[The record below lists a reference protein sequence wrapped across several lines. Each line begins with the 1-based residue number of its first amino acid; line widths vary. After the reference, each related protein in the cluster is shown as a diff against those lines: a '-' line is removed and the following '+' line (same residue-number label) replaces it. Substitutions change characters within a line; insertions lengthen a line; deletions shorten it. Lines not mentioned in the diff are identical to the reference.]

1 MSLNSPAEQL
11 ADLYNTYGLT
21 DEDCDKKVS
30 DRHLEKISRSLC
42 KEWKRLYP
50 YLGMTRIEVDDIVC
64 KQDEESVKRHAFFL
78 KWKEKGSK
86 ATYKALLGA
95 LLEINSRE
103 DSEGICKLLLE
114 QPSTLSAS
122 TTESNS
128 VVSVAAG
135 II

>member
-1 MSLNSPAEQL
+1 M
-11 ADLYNTYGLT
+11 
-21 DEDCDKKVS
+21 S

-50 YLGMTRIEVDDIVC
+50 YLGMTSIEVHDIVC
-64 KQDEESVKRHAFFL
+64 KQVEENVKRHAFFL

-95 LLEINSRE
+95 LLEINSRD
-103 DSEGICKLLLE
+103 DSEGICKLLQEESLLE
-114 QPSTLSAS
+114 QPSA
-122 TTESNS
+122 ESNS

-135 II
+135 SSTIYCTCMVIDYEYCCTVDPPTGKSRL